1 MKKAMLLLPLAA
13 LLAACGRQNET
24 AAQAPMRVS
33 VVQARSVEFAP
44 TLPLGGTWVARD
56 EIAVAPA
63 LQGQKIVS
71 VHTEAGS
78 AVKRGQVLAVLEP
91 ETVQS
96 QLRQSAVQLNRA
108 RANLNAQQA
117 ALREAET
124 LFARYRALA
133 DSGAVS
139 RQEFD
144 EQQRKVRTARAN
156 IQAARAEIAQMQAL
170 TDDSR
175 HQRSKAQIVAPAD
188 GIITKRNAE
197 AGALSGADALFVMA
211 KDGQIELK
219 AEANAED
226 LAQLQT
232 GMEARLETAGQPET
246 AYRPSESRSANVSA
260 AAGTPTLTLPRERRE
275 GTGFQAAPKQPENQ
289 RPSESQRPSENPVG
303 TVRLIYPAVDSKSRV
318 GKVWIA
324 FEGTP
329 FPIGAYSEARVVLGK
344 RQVAQAVPFSAV
356 SFGSDGSTRVKVVGA
371 GGKVQERKI
380 ETGARYQGWVEV
392 RSGLKNGEQVVKQ
405 AAAFVAEG
413 DTVAP
418 QPVKE

>member
-1 MKKAMLLLPLAA
+1 MK
-13 LLAACGRQNET
+13 
-24 AAQAPMRVS
+24 VS
-33 VVQARSVEFAP
+33 VVRAQAAEFAP
-44 TLPLGGTWVARD
+44 VLRLGGTWVARD

-96 QLRQSAVQLNRA
+96 QLRQNAAQLNRA

-144 EQQRKVRTARAN
+144 EQQAKVRTARAN
-156 IQAARAEIAQMQAL
+156 VQAARAEIAQMQAL

-211 KDGQIELK
+211 KDGQIELE

-275 GTGFQAAPKQPENQ
+275 GTGFQAAPKQPE
-289 RPSESQRPSENPVG
+289 SQRPSENIVG
-303 TVRLIYPAVDSKSRV
+303 T
-318 GKVWIA
+318 
-324 FEGTP
+324 
-329 FPIGAYSEARVVLGK
+329 
-344 RQVAQAVPFSAV
+344 
-356 SFGSDGSTRVKVVGA
+356 
-371 GGKVQERKI
+371 VQERKI

-418 QPVKE
+418 QLVKE

>member
-1 MKKAMLLLPLAA
+1 
-13 LLAACGRQNET
+13 
-24 AAQAPMRVS
+24 MRVS

-44 TLPLGGTWVARD
+44 VLRLGGTWVARD
-56 EIAVAPA
+56 EITITPA

-96 QLRQSAVQLNRA
+96 QLRQSAAQLNRA

-139 RQEFD
+139 KQEFD
-144 EQQRKVRTARAN
+144 EQQAKVRTARAN
-156 IQAARAEIAQMQAL
+156 VQAARAEIAQMQAL

-188 GIITKRNAE
+188 GIITRRNAE
-197 AGALSGADALFVMA
+197 AGALSGSDALFVMA
-211 KDGQIELK
+211 KDGQIELE

-232 GMEARLETAGQPET
+232 GMEARLETAGQPENPVGWVST
-246 AYRPSESRSANVSA
+246 HHNDTGENGGSR
-260 AAGTPTLTLPRERRE
+260 PTLR
-275 GTGFQAAPKQPENQ
+275 GGM
-289 RPSESQRPSENPVG
+289 QRPSENMVG

-318 GKVWIA
+318 GKVRIA

-356 SFGSDGSTRVKVVGA
+356 SFGADGSARVKVVGV